1 VYHSAL
7 QNFQGGHPGEDNEIE
22 DCDGMDT
29 SGADISSPVTAGV
42 VLGSPQLWL
51 LLPSFMLAFQ

>member
-1 VYHSAL
+1 
-7 QNFQGGHPGEDNEIE
+7 
-22 DCDGMDT
+22 MDT